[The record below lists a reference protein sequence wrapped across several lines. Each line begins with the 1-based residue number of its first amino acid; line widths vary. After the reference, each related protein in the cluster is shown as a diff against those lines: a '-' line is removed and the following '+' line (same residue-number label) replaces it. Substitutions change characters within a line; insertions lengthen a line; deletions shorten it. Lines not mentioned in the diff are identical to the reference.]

1 MAFANTSPE
10 DGRVLCRAWV
20 LDTILQQHGWFELPK
35 FINIRE
41 IVEEEICIKNQLL
54 PKAFPLTEKLLR
66 KQGSPCG
73 IFYCLHGPRSIRLT
87 AVFDLETARVLFYD
101 STGQRAGIRCV
112 KDLVLS
118 AA

>member
-1 MAFANTSPE
+1 MYRTWYLE
-10 DGRVLCRAWV
+10 M
-20 LDTILQQHGWFELPK
+20 ILQQHGWFELPK

-41 IVEEEICIKNQLL
+41 IVEEEICCKNQLL

-66 KQGSPCG
+66 KQGNPCG

-87 AVFDLETARVLFYD
+87 AVFDIETARVLFYD

>member
-1 MAFANTSPE
+1 MGF
-10 DGRVLCRAWV
+10 G
-20 LDTILQQHGWFELPK
+20 TILQQHGWFELPK
-35 FINIRE
+35 FTNIRE
-41 IVEEEICIKNQLL
+41 IVEEEICNKNQLL

-66 KQGSPCG
+66 KQGNPCG

-87 AVFDLETARVLFYD
+87 AVFDIETARVLFYD
-101 STGQRAGIRCV
+101 STGHRAGERCV

>member
-1 MAFANTSPE
+1 MIGWYRTWSLE
-10 DGRVLCRAWV
+10 M
-20 LDTILQQHGWFELPK
+20 ILQQHGWSELPY
-35 FINIRE
+35 FTTIRE
-41 IVEEEICIKNQLL
+41 IVEEELCNKHQLL

-87 AVFDLETARVLFYD
+87 AVFDIETARVLFYD
-101 STGQRAGIRCV
+101 SAGQRAGIRCV